1 MLHYYEREATA
12 DLECLLC
19 NESVN
24 AKTNA
29 RIEHFTS
36 FVHRVTYIV
45 SNYTIQWY
53 CNLIVIAV
61 DHNKTGLPVPVV
73 T

>member
-1 MLHYYEREATA
+1 MCVCVYNMSGLEFAVLHHYERENAA

-24 AKTNA
+24 ANALA

-36 FVHRVTYIV
+36 FKHRVTYIV
-45 SNYTIQWY
+45 RDAL
-53 CNLIVIAV
+53 CAV
-61 DHNKTGLPVPVV
+61 
-73 T
+73 